1 MQRKEK
7 DVVNGPL
14 NRRNVFEWKM
24 EHFIQRLYAR
34 SNTAGIA
41 AQPSFCFPVI
51 ARLGAILSTALE
63 RPGVEIGVRL
73 GQKGLKPI
81 MFPEVSQERPDL
93 RC

>member
-1 MQRKEK
+1 M
-7 DVVNGPL
+7 NGRWSTSSKRCTP
-14 NRRNVFEWKM
+14 
-24 EHFIQRLYAR
+24 R

-81 MFPEVSQERPDL
+81 MSPEASEEQPDL
-93 RC
+93 RCLWVSGSEV